1 MGTIKED
8 TSYDPLTSACS
19 VVRHVWVHSNVMTH
33 TNSTSHT
40 QKPSGVTSCF
50 KIPSK
55 LLTKSMKVLV
65 LLLCVYTNAHVCAGP
80 DVCAS
85 TYAYVS
91 VCMLRSNQSPAFSS
105 GTMHPLG
112 RSVNEPQR
120 SACLCL
126 PSSGLTS
133 ISTMPALFAWV
144 LEIRHRAS
152 WFKTRTLPVG
162 LSPQPWNSIIF
173 FKKRGNWKFKHVYSC
188 FVKSMCSCVCICI
201 HSDMHFNT
209 VHKSKCISVHTEP
222 IIYGSCLFVACICMH
237 RNHTYLPT
245 VIIPW

>member
-1 MGTIKED
+1 
-8 TSYDPLTSACS
+8 
-19 VVRHVWVHSNVMTH
+19 MTH

-91 VCMLRSNQSPAFSS
+91 VCMLRSKQSPAFSS

-126 PSSGLTS
+126 PSSGLMS
-133 ISTMPALFAWV
+133 ISTMPALFF
-144 LEIRHRAS
+144 LGFGNQTQSLMIQDKDFTSR
-152 WFKTRTLPVG
+152 PV
-162 LSPQPWNSIIF
+162 SPAL
-173 FKKRGNWKFKHVYSC
+173 K
-188 FVKSMCSCVCICI
+188 
-201 HSDMHFNT
+201 
-209 VHKSKCISVHTEP
+209 
-222 IIYGSCLFVACICMH
+222 
-237 RNHTYLPT
+237 
-245 VIIPW
+245 